1 MEYWNFLEISEI
13 EDLLE
18 KPEHRYSVDSNSE
31 SDDNNYSLC
40 NIAVALSPH
49 LSEEAEQKPSPIKI
63 SEKKNTCIQIRKKK
77 IEVSARVGTL
87 SYEERQTKLQRYREK
102 KKNRVWSKKIN
113 YNCRKK
119 VAENRLRIKGRFVT
133 KEQAIVLQKLS
144 ESCDINIS

>member
-1 MEYWNFLEISEI
+1 MEFWNFLEISEI
-13 EDLLE
+13 EDLIDKQE
-18 KPEHRYSVDSNSE
+18 YSYPVNLNSE

-49 LSEEAEQKPSPIKI
+49 LSEEAEQKSKLVKI
-63 SEKKNTCIQIRKKK
+63 SEKKITSVPIRKKK
-77 IEVSARVGTL
+77 IEIPMRVGTL

-102 KKNRVWSKKIN
+102 KKNRVWCKKIN

-144 ESCDINIS
+144 ESYEINIS